1 MKWWKVSK
9 SSLVWFIEERDR
21 HDNKNVPLPARRSYS
36 VSLASLLADNK
47 SSCGESR
54 DGMGLGKF
62 AMIPYVPHQLE
73 GFIYARAQRQNAH
86 SILSFFNAIFLFHIK
101 ISTFY
106 SPQKYYDKKKSK
118 KQKDNQSDGFE
129 HNWSYIILIT
139 SWLVV

>member
-1 MKWWKVSK
+1 MQVIDEMVESCK

-21 HDNKNVPLPARRSYS
+21 HDNKNVQLPARRSS
-36 VSLASLLADNK
+36 PVALASLLADNK

-73 GFIYARAQRQNAH
+73 AFIYARAQRQNAH

-101 ISTFY
+101 ISIFY
-106 SPQKYYDKKKSK
+106 FTLHKNIMIKKSPK
-118 KQKDNQSDGFE
+118 SRRT
-129 HNWSYIILIT
+129 T
-139 SWLVV
+139 SLMDLSTIGHT

>member
-21 HDNKNVPLPARRSYS
+21 HDNKNVQLPARRSS
-36 VSLASLLADNK
+36 PVSLASLLADNK

-62 AMIPYVPHQLE
+62 AMIPYLPHQLE
-73 GFIYARAQRQNAH
+73 AFIYARAQRQNAH

-101 ISTFY
+101 ISIFY
-106 SPQKYYDKKKSK
+106 FTLHKNIMIKKKV
-118 KQKDNQSDGFE
+118 QKDKGQP
-129 HNWSYIILIT
+129 
-139 SWLVV
+139 V